1 MRAKRVRFTCSERSD
16 QIARRQAKG
25 STGGRPPAFGREE
38 YKRRNLMERCFNRFK
53 QFRDLANR
61 YAKHAAYYTSEITL
75 ARIVLRLR

>member
-1 MRAKRVRFTCSERSD
+1 
-16 QIARRQAKG
+16 
-25 STGGRPPAFGREE
+25 
-38 YKRRNLMERCFNRFK
+38 MERCFNRFK